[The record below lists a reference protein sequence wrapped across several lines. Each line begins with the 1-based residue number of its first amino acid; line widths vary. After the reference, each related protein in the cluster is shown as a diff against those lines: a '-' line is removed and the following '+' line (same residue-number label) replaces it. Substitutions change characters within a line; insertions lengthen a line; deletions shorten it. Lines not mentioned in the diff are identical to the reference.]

1 MNTKN
6 LYNNSQHKVIDIEVL
21 HIFNDDIFFSALNLN

>member
-21 HIFNDDIFFSALNLN
+21 HIFNDDIYFFQP

>member
-6 LYNNSQHKVIDIEVL
+6 LYNNSQHKVIDIEVS
-21 HIFNDDIFFSALNLN
+21 HIFNDDIFFFIFQP